1 MYDYP
6 VPKPSREKL
15 PTMYDLPSED
25 PEESG
30 LPDEFHPVQSQLL
43 SDTFKSPV
51 VRATDI
57 FIGTDIN
64 LYYDSR
70 HTQWYKRPDWFLV
83 LGAARS
89 ATVEEMRWS
98 YVIWQE
104 SVPPFLV
111 VELLSE
117 GTEDED
123 LGQTLRVVGKPP
135 TKWQVYEQVLRV
147 PYYVLFDRVMQQL
160 QAFRLNG
167 SRYEALSLRDE
178 RLWLDEVQLG
188 VGVWEGEY
196 GGAAGRWLR
205 WYDGA
210 NAWVPTPDERADQE
224 QQRADQEQQRAEAAL
239 QRAEQLAEQLRSLGI
254 DPDEV

>member
-1 MYDYP
+1 MYDYQ

-30 LPDEFHPVQSQLL
+30 LPDEFHPAQAQLL
-43 SDTFKSPV
+43 RETFQSGV
-51 VRATDI
+51 VPAENI

-89 ATVEEMRWS
+89 TTVEEMRWS

-104 SVPPFLV
+104 SVAPFLA

-135 TKWQVYEQVLRV
+135 TKWEVYEKILHI
-147 PYYVLFDRVMQQL
+147 PYYVVFDRVAQQL
-160 QAFRLNG
+160 RAFKLNV
-167 SRYEALSLRDE
+167 SRYEELSLVNE
-178 RLWLDEVQLG
+178 RLWLEDVQLG
-188 VGVWEGEY
+188 LGVWQGKYEGAE
-196 GGAAGRWLR
+196 GKWLR
-205 WYDGA
+205 WFDR
-210 NAWVPTPDERADQE
+210 NQDWIPTAKEDADRQRNRAD
-224 QQRADQEQQRAEAAL
+224 R
-239 QRAEQLAEQLRSLGI
+239 LAERLRELGI
-254 DPDEV
+254 DPDVV

>member
-1 MYDYP
+1 MYETSP
-6 VPKPSREKL
+6 PKPLQERL

-30 LPDEFHPVQSQLL
+30 LPDEFHPAQSQLL

-51 VRATDI
+51 VSATDI
-57 FIGTDIN
+57 FVGTDIN

-70 HTQWYKRPDWFLV
+70 YPQWYKRPDWFLV

-117 GTEDED
+117 GTADED

-135 TKWQVYEQVLRV
+135 TKWQVYEQILRV
-147 PYYVLFDRVMQQL
+147 PYYVVFDRVTQWL
-160 QAFRLNG
+160 QAFKLNG
-167 SRYEALSLRDE
+167 SRYEALNLVDE

-196 GGAAGRWLR
+196 GGAVGKWLR
-205 WYDGA
+205 WFDGS
-210 NAWVPTPDERADQE
+210 NAWIPTAQ
-224 QQRADQEQQRAEAAL
+224 EAAEKA
-239 QRAEQLAEQLRSLGI
+239 RSQLAAERLKSQRLAERLRELGI
-254 DPDEV
+254 DPDVV